1 MTPRLAVAATRCLR
15 GAIVSLCLLGL
26 ACAQPSRPSASGAT
40 AGIDSLNARI
50 VRAYRS
56 HDPQAY
62 AALFTD
68 TAVFEWP
75 AFNTVRGPA
84 ALAAMAR
91 SNWAPLKDMDL
102 RLTVATRRL
111 APDHATEFGA
121 FEQSWRDS
129 RGVRMTEFGRYVVFL
144 LRQEDGSW
152 RMDRFFGFEDSTRA
166 RPTRPV
172 NPRPGQRGPQGV

>member
-1 MTPRLAVAATRCLR
+1 MSVFLRVAIASLS
-15 GAIVSLCLLGL
+15 IVGL
-26 ACAQPSRPSASGAT
+26 ACSRLSRPSAGEAT
-40 AGIDSLNARI
+40 AGIDSLNARL

-56 HDPQAY
+56 HDPRAY

-84 ALAAMAR
+84 DLAAMAR
-91 SNWAPLKDMDL
+91 SNWASLSDMDL
-102 RLTVATRRL
+102 RLTVSTRRV

-129 RGVRMTEFGRYVVFL
+129 SGVRMTEFGRYVAVL
-144 LRQEDGSW
+144 LRQQDGTW
-152 RMDRFFGFEDSTRA
+152 LMDRFFGFEDSTRRSA
-166 RPTRPV
+166 
-172 NPRPGQRGPQGV
+172 GHRGP